1 MNRPRIL
8 ASFFW
13 SVALVRSSL
22 VGMAAAAAVPPAAVA
37 QRADAPTPGNAPA
50 AIDGLN
56 MEELKRGNGPRAV
69 AGDVGCVHY
78 VGRLHD
84 GTVIFDSKR
93 VDGKPRRFT
102 AGGNVRPQGLGRALV
117 GAQAGAARIATIPP
131 ELAYGSTGLPASNIP
146 PNAVIIYQF
155 EVVEIRAKK

>member
-22 VGMAAAAAVPPAAVA
+22 DRDGCRCGRTA
-37 QRADAPTPGNAPA
+37 RF
-50 AIDGLN
+50 DGLN

-117 GAQAGAARIATIPP
+117 GAQAGATRIATIPP
-131 ELAYGSTGLPASNIP
+131 ELAYGSAGLPASNIP